1 MAFRDFFAHCTS
13 KDKALSD
20 FIKNDFGFYPKNIT
34 LYQLAFTHKSASDNS
49 LGNFKLNNERLEY
62 LGPEQ
67 KAFSP
72 KCAHASSVEPR

>member
-49 LGNFKLNNERLEY
+49 LGNFKLNNERLES
-62 LGPEQ
+62 LGD
-67 KAFSP
+67 AILS
-72 KCAHASSVEPR
+72 AVVAD